1 MEFVII
7 FFIFDNKKKSINYN
21 TIDEFQYCEDIE
33 DFQKLGKSND
43 MITTNGQKDQL
54 IYGDCIFS
62 IYMLQCTRYC
72 FVFLL

>member
-1 MEFVII
+1 MEIVII

-43 MITTNGQKDQL
+43 MITTKAQKDHSKFEIQYL
-54 IYGDCIFS
+54 KFEIRKS
-62 IYMLQCTRYC
+62 IS
-72 FVFLL
+72 